1 MTIFQDLATWKEMN
15 IQTDGYEEEGE
26 YLHGRDTFN
35 YFSDIF
41 HISHGPHEGQ
51 KYQDL
56 ITNSNTLSKKTSF
69 PYFGVKLSC
78 VCLMFAYRK
87 KSNDL
92 Q

>member
-1 MTIFQDLATWKEMN
+1 MN

-56 ITNSNTLSKKTSF
+56 ITNSNTLSKKIFYFFCILHIFTASF
-69 PYFGVKLSC
+69 TLIQFQNGEW
-78 VCLMFAYRK
+78 FA
-87 KSNDL
+87 
-92 Q
+92 

>member
-1 MTIFQDLATWKEMN
+1 MN

-41 HISHGPHEGQ
+41 HISHGPHEGE

-56 ITNSNTLSKKTSF
+56 ITNSNTLSKKIFYFFVFYTFLTASF
-69 PYFGVKLSC
+69 TLIQFQNGEW
-78 VCLMFAYRK
+78 FA
-87 KSNDL
+87 
-92 Q
+92 